1 MLKPVSALKLNVD
14 GSLGSG
20 SLTKAFGGRLG
31 SETHE
36 ERDRESAEGS

>member
-31 SETHE
+31 SEDT
-36 ERDRESAEGS
+36 